1 MTNDGLHGPEGP
13 MTPRN
18 DAGPFIFD
26 GSAGRAAALGPAAAA
41 TMNLNAVSD
50 TPLPQPTT

>member
-1 MTNDGLHGPEGP
+1 

-26 GSAGRAAALGPAAAA
+26 GSAGRGSEIRLAALP
-41 TMNLNAVSD
+41 TMNLTAAAD
-50 TPLPQPTT
+50 TPPPATTQPAT